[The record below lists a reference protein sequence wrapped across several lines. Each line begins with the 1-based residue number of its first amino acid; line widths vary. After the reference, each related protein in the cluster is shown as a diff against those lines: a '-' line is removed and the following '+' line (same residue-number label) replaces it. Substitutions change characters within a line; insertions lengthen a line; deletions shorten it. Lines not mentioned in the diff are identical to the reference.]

1 MKISSSRCTT
11 ITNGKITSSIQRNK
25 SLSTPVSLVH
35 ISSPPSLP
43 PQTESTT
50 KSQIII
56 RKHRH
61 EENNSIKLS
70 YTCDLCAC
78 RCWSIRNMRRHIR
91 LHADVR
97 PYTCNKCQLKFK
109 SYSNLMKH
117 LKTSR
122 HQEEKEIN
130 EKNWTIDT
138 EALEEQ
144 SKFRIILNENFDK
157 NIL

>member
-25 SLSTPVSLVH
+25 SLSTPISLVH
-35 ISSPPSLP
+35 LPSSSSLLL
-43 PQTESTT
+43 PQNESTI
-50 KSQIII
+50 QNRIII

-61 EENNSIKLS
+61 EEKNSIKLS
-70 YTCDLCAC
+70 YTCDLCTC

-97 PYTCNKCQLKFK
+97 PYTCNICQLKFK

-122 HQEEKEIN
+122 HQQNKETN

-138 EALEEQ
+138 QALEEQ
-144 SKFRIILNENFDK
+144 SKF
-157 NIL
+157 